1 MSESDSHLH
10 KRYAE
15 EVFPGDYA
23 SWRYCIEVKCG
34 LALTP
39 EYIQARI
46 VALSE
51 TGNEETQRFTR
62 LYGDA
67 YRQQVLAWFQQA
79 ADAT

>member
-1 MSESDSHLH
+1 MVNGA

-15 EVFPGDYA
+15 ELIPSDYA

-39 EYIQARI
+39 GFLVARI
-46 VALSE
+46 AVLSDP
-51 TGNEETQRFTR
+51 GHEETQRFAR

-67 YRQQVLAWFQQA
+67 
-79 ADAT
+79 